1 MITLRPF
8 FLPPNLGGLFYAKI
22 KDMVIGIEAERANHG
37 EKTGVEHYAKQL
49 ILHLAKIDSRN
60 QYILYL
66 RTKPEDWFLSLPKN
80 FNVQVI
86 PFPIFWTQLRLS
98 WEMIWHAPDVLFV
111 PASTLPLI
119 HPKSVYT
126 EHDVAW
132 IYYPEIFTFYMRWFH
147 RIFSWL
153 ARTGATKI
161 IAISQATKKDL
172 TNHYGVVPEKIAV
185 VPHGYEVT
193 EGVNK
198 NLSEELKAKLPE
210 TYLLFLST
218 IQPRKNLIGL
228 IDAFAELKQEH
239 PELPHKLVV
248 VGGKGW
254 KYEESLDAIKKHSEV
269 VTYLGR
275 VEDDD
280 RWPLYANADLF
291 VNASFYE
298 GFGMWI
304 LEAFECGTPVVVSN
318 ISSLPEVGGDAAVY
332 FNPHS
337 KAEIKDA
344 IYNVLTN
351 HSLKQEL
358 ITKGK
363 TRLQEFSWEKCAR
376 QTLAVLE
383 TAKK

>member
-1 MITLRPF
+1 
-8 FLPPNLGGLFYAKI
+8 
-22 KDMVIGIEAERANHG
+22 MVIGIEAERANHG

-49 ILHLAKIDSRN
+49 ILHLAKIDSNNR
-60 QYILYL
+60 YILYL
-66 RTKPEDWFLSLPKN
+66 RTKPESWFLSLPKN
-80 FNVQVI
+80 FEVKVI

-98 WEMIWHAPDVLFV
+98 WEMLWHRPDVLFV

-119 HPKSVYT
+119 HPRSVYT

-161 IAISQATKKDL
+161 IAISEATKKDL
-172 TNHYGVVPEKIAV
+172 VNHYEVVPEKIAV

-198 NLSEELKAKLPE
+198 NLSAELKAKLPE
-210 TYLLFLST
+210 KYLLFLST
-218 IQPRKNLIGL
+218 IQPRKNLVGL
-228 IDAFAELKQEH
+228 IEAFAELKQEH

-254 KYEESLDAIKKHSEV
+254 KYEYSLRSIEKHSDI

-275 VEDDD
+275 VKDEE
-280 RWPLYANADLF
+280 RWPIYANAELF
-291 VNASFYE
+291 INASFYE

-304 LEAFECGTPVVVSN
+304 LEAFECGVPVAVSN
-318 ISSLPEVGGDAAVY
+318 ISSLPEVGGDAAIY
-332 FNPHS
+332 FDPHS
-337 KAEIKDA
+337 KQEIKAA
-344 IYNVLTN
+344 IYKILSNSEL
-351 HSLKQEL
+351 SQEL
-358 ITKGK
+358 VYKGRS
-363 TRLQEFSWEKCAR
+363 RLQEFSWEKCAK
-376 QTLAVLE
+376 QTLEVLLS
-383 TAKK
+383 ARK